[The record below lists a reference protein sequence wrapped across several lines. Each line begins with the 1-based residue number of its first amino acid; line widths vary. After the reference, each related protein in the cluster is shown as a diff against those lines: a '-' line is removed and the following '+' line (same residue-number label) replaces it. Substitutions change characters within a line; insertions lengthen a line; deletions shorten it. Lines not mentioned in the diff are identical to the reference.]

1 LLFTLGLA
9 LFAGVIFGLA
19 PALQTAKLDLRAML
33 NEATRG
39 STGGVRHQR
48 VRNVL
53 VVTEVALAILLLIGA
68 GLLLRSFERLQNV
81 QPGFEPENLLVADV
95 PLSPQ
100 AYPQSPERMAF
111 FDRLLERA
119 RALPGVRSAGGA
131 VALPVSGTAGVLHFN
146 IEGRAPKSPRD
157 FIVIGYRPVSPGYL
171 QTLGVPLAQGRLLT
185 DADTERGPF
194 VVVVNQAMVRR
205 YFPDGS
211 AMGKHVQI
219 GATPTN
225 QIPFMEIVGIVG
237 DVKQSLATD
246 PQAEMYLPIRQADA
260 MLPIFSLSIV
270 LRTQGD
276 PRTEISSLR
285 SAIHDLDPNQPVEK
299 IRTMQENIS
308 SSVTEPRFRTVLL
321 GIFAMSALLLS
332 VIGLYGLMAYSVS
345 QRVHEIG
352 IRMTLG
358 AQKRDVMWMIVG
370 QGMLLTLLGV
380 GIGSAAAVLLTKLLA
395 RFLYGVSATD
405 PVTFAAV
412 SLVLLVV
419 ALLACYLPARRATKV
434 DPMIAL
440 RYE

>member
-1 LLFTLGLA
+1 
-9 LFAGVIFGLA
+9 
-19 PALQTAKLDLRAML
+19 M
-33 NEATRG
+33 
-39 STGGVRHQR
+39 
-48 VRNVL
+48 
-53 VVTEVALAILLLIGA
+53 
-68 GLLLRSFERLQNV
+68 
-81 QPGFEPENLLVADV
+81 
-95 PLSPQ
+95 
-100 AYPQSPERMAF
+100 
-111 FDRLLERA
+111 
-119 RALPGVRSAGGA
+119 
-131 VALPVSGTAGVLHFN
+131 ALPVSGTAGVLHFN

-380 GIGSAAAVLLTKLLA
+380 GIGSAAAVLLTKLLV

>member
-1 LLFTLGLA
+1 
-9 LFAGVIFGLA
+9 
-19 PALQTAKLDLRAML
+19 
-33 NEATRG
+33 
-39 STGGVRHQR
+39 
-48 VRNVL
+48 
-53 VVTEVALAILLLIGA
+53 
-68 GLLLRSFERLQNV
+68 
-81 QPGFEPENLLVADV
+81 
-95 PLSPQ
+95 
-100 AYPQSPERMAF
+100 
-111 FDRLLERA
+111 
-119 RALPGVRSAGGA
+119 
-131 VALPVSGTAGVLHFN
+131 VLHFN

-171 QTLGVPLAQGRLLT
+171 QTLGVPLIQGRLLT

-380 GIGSAAAVLLTKLLA
+380 GIGSAAAVLLTKLLV

>member
-1 LLFTLGLA
+1 
-9 LFAGVIFGLA
+9 
-19 PALQTAKLDLRAML
+19 
-33 NEATRG
+33 
-39 STGGVRHQR
+39 
-48 VRNVL
+48 
-53 VVTEVALAILLLIGA
+53 
-68 GLLLRSFERLQNV
+68 
-81 QPGFEPENLLVADV
+81 
-95 PLSPQ
+95 
-100 AYPQSPERMAF
+100 
-111 FDRLLERA
+111 
-119 RALPGVRSAGGA
+119 
-131 VALPVSGTAGVLHFN
+131 
-146 IEGRAPKSPRD
+146 
-157 FIVIGYRPVSPGYL
+157 
-171 QTLGVPLAQGRLLT
+171 
-185 DADTERGPF
+185 
-194 VVVVNQAMVRR
+194 
-205 YFPDGS
+205 
-211 AMGKHVQI
+211 
-219 GATPTN
+219 
-225 QIPFMEIVGIVG
+225 VGIVG
-237 DVKQSLATD
+237 DMKQSLATD
-246 PQAEMYLPIRQADA
+246 PQAEMYLPIRQADT

-270 LRTQGD
+270 LRTQAD

-299 IRTMQENIS
+299 VRTMQENIS

-380 GIGSAAAVLLTKLLA
+380 GIGSAAAVLLTKLLS

-419 ALLACYLPARRATKV
+419 ALVACYLPARRATKV
-434 DPMIAL
+434 DPMVAL